1 MPSLKWFSSRSVFP
15 AVRKRQDN
23 EWQTAG
29 DSSCLGEWGIKG
41 MKEINRVILEE
52 QLSWS
57 WFGVL
62 NFTFWVSRCVER
74 TGQVS
79 AATPDPRDIL
89 SVSFLTLTSDFPQFF
104 MPATEGVFCRDVLT
118 LQPMRT

>member
-1 MPSLKWFSSRSVFP
+1 MFCVLTVFH
-15 AVRKRQDN
+15 
-23 EWQTAG
+23 
-29 DSSCLGEWGIKG
+29 LGKWGIKG

-57 WFGVL
+57 WFCVL

-74 TGQVS
+74 RGQVS
-79 AATPDPRDIL
+79 AATPDPRDIP
-89 SVSFLTLTSDFPQFF
+89 SFSFLTLASDFPQFF
-104 MPATEGVFCRDVLT
+104 MAATEGMFCRDVLT